1 MEDTVKQRLIRFLKY
16 KHLSQA
22 KFESK
27 IGLSNGYVNN
37 IRKSLQPDKLQRIA
51 QSFPELNIT
60 WLLTGEEQMLNTIH
74 QQVGN
79 IENSTA
85 IGVNVNGSNNSFEV
99 AESDIIKVMNGYLEI
114 IRKQQEQIDE
124 LISIIK
130 NHKQ

>member
-1 MEDTVKQRLIRFLKY
+1 MEDTVKQRLICFLKY

-74 QQVGN
+74 QQVAFALN
-79 IENSTA
+79 HTSAHKVTTRY
-85 IGVNVNGSNNSFEV
+85 
-99 AESDIIKVMNGYLEI
+99 IK
-114 IRKQQEQIDE
+114 KDF
-124 LISIIK
+124 SIIDRI
-130 NHKQ
+130 NESVWQTICGP